1 MKRRSKI
8 VAVTLGGLALLGAGG
23 AAYVLREID
32 EVQPFYAAAIQTD
45 PQDLEI
51 AGRRAEDRVETLLA
65 VPKVTGRWETVF
77 TDEEVNGWLAVI
89 LEEKYAALLPPGVT
103 DPRVAFTPGGCKIG
117 YRYQGRRIEGVVS
130 VEGDAYMDADDVPA
144 VRLRAAWFGGLPLP
158 MSRVVE
164 EITDSAAKLK
174 IPIRWSEQEGDPVL
188 LASVTDALS
197 TDEERRQ
204 LERLELRD
212 GELLLAGRAEPQ
224 PKPTKTAAMPASA
237 SAGR

>member
-8 VAVTLGGLALLGAGG
+8 VAVTLGGLALLGAG
-23 AAYVLREID
+23 AAVYVLREIG
-32 EVQPFYAAAIQTD
+32 EVQPFYAAAIQAD
-45 PQDLEI
+45 PQDVEI
-51 AGRRAEDRVETLLA
+51 AGRRAEDRVETLLE
-65 VPKVTGRWETVF
+65 VPKGTDRWETVF
-77 TDEEVNGWLAVI
+77 TDEEVNGWLAVV
-89 LEEKYAALLPPGVT
+89 LEEKYTELLPPEVT

-130 VEGDAYMDADDVPA
+130 ADDVPA

-174 IPIRWSEQEGDPVL
+174 IPIRWSEKDGDPVL

-197 TDEERRQ
+197 TEEERRQ

-212 GELLLAGRAEPQ
+212 GELLLAGRAEPLPQ
-224 PKPTKTAAMPASA
+224 PTKTAAIPSSA

>member
-1 MKRRSKI
+1 MRRRTKI
-8 VAVTLGGLALLGAGG
+8 VAITLGGLALLGAGA
-23 AAYVLREID
+23 AAYVLREIG
-32 EVQPFYAAAIQTD
+32 EVQPFYAAAIQAD
-45 PQDLEI
+45 PRDVEI
-51 AGRRAEDRVETLLA
+51 AGRRAEDRVETLLE
-65 VPKVTGRWETVF
+65 VPKGTDRWETVF
-77 TDEEVNGWLAVI
+77 TDEEVNGWLAVV
-89 LEEKYAALLPPGVT
+89 LEEKYTKLLPPEVT

-164 EITDSAAKLK
+164 EITDAAAKLK
-174 IPIRWSEQEGDPVL
+174 IPIRWSEKDGDPVL

-197 TDEERRQ
+197 TEEERRQ

-212 GELLLAGRAEPQ
+212 GELLLAGRAEPLPQ
-224 PKPTKTAAMPASA
+224 PTTTAAIPASA

>member
-1 MKRRSKI
+1 MKRRTKI
-8 VAVTLGGLALLGAGG
+8 VAFSLGGFALLGAGA
-23 AAYVLREID
+23 AAYVLQEID
-32 EVQPFYAAAIQTD
+32 KVQPFYAAAIQTD
-45 PQDLEI
+45 RQDLEI
-51 AGRRAEDRVETLLA
+51 AGRRAEHRVETLLE
-65 VPKVTGRWETVF
+65 VPKGTDRWETVF

-89 LEEKYAALLPPGVT
+89 LEEEYADLLPPEVT

-144 VRLRAAWFGGLPLP
+144 VRLRRAWFGGLPLP

-174 IPIRWSEQEGDPVL
+174 IPIRWSEHEGDPVL
-188 LASVTDALS
+188 LASVADALS

-204 LERLELRD
+204 LEQLELRD
-212 GELLLAGRAEPQ
+212 GELLLAGRAEPL
-224 PKPTKTAAMPASA
+224 PKPTKTAAIPASGG
-237 SAGR
+237 AGQ